1 VRNGVS
7 HAGIIQK
14 RVNANTEGDARGFA
28 ADQKLSEGLRAA
40 IRKRAENNGRSV
52 SEEVL
57 LVLKKAFPTTREM
70 AKRKNALQRLSNC
83 RFTSSSKDKMPNSLE
98 MIREDRER

>member
-1 VRNGVS
+1 MAFRMRGLYRSVSTQTWKEMLVASLQIRNFP
-7 HAGIIQK
+7 K
-14 RVNANTEGDARGFA
+14 
-28 ADQKLSEGLRAA
+28 GLHAA
-40 IRKRAENNGRSV
+40 IRKIAENNGRSV

-57 LVLKKAFPTTREM
+57 VVLKKAFPTTREM

-83 RFTSSSKDKMPNSLE
+83 RFTSSSKDKMPDSLE